1 MFYSEAILSK
11 KGPLAKVWLAAHWER
26 KLSKA
31 QFLQTNIQTSVGAI
45 LGGDQP
51 PMALRLSGQLLLG
64 VVRIYSRKAKYL
76 LDDCNEALHKI
87 KMAFRPGEVDLVEE
101 QRIANFESITL
112 PDNITEFDILLPDPS
127 LNIKQWTDITPVA
140 TTSSS
145 NISRPQDITIRDNF
159 DVSLTSNIGDD
170 LLGDAFDTEDG
181 RGLDLNLDDELF
193 DSKAHGHDARSE
205 SNDGSID
212 IEMARDAQ
220 PELSM
225 TIEDVI
231 GSGSK
236 NAVEDDP
243 LMIIDDGPELNLMD
257 DNLLDDNL
265 IEYTVD
271 MPTLDIGRPSSES
284 LETRPLEIDVNLDTN
299 VTNMEDQT
307 VQETMRFTPLSPRS
321 PEQEVPELFQDEV
334 IQPTT
339 PNRRKRKL
347 IVDEVTE
354 LPNRHIAN
362 QIKDTSDILITPSFL
377 QASRNLLRIGEIRQT
392 GASYYLD
399 LNVPHNLMPQFHH
412 LFARKRLR
420 MTPSPPPEDYKQEEA
435 VQAGP
440 SRVDNPINE
449 EFTEHENNNT
459 YDDLDF
465 QNAYNSPILDHGSVV
480 EEIEKGKEQ
489 EKTHNTDKESVAE
502 QNLATPV
509 ESTSEHDDA
518 ENNFDMISHHEND
531 NALDITSPIDDGGE
545 SSSSR
550 GITIFDQ
557 DEPQDQQATG
567 NESGYSKNTVKA
579 MRLLRDKCRGEI
591 SDRAN
596 GKSKSPVQV
605 VVSYDSVVGTAKR
618 QDAVKLFF
626 ELLVLNTKDVI
637 HVKQNQPYGDIEI
650 LCKDKLFDLLEEGV
664 V

>member
-1 MFYSEAILSK
+1 
-11 KGPLAKVWLAAHWER
+11 GPLAKVWLAAHWER

-181 RGLDLNLDDELF
+181 RGLDLDLDDEL
-193 DSKAHGHDARSE
+193 DPKTLGHDTRSE
-205 SNDGSID
+205 SNDGSAE
-212 IEMARDAQ
+212 IEIARDAH

-225 TIEDVI
+225 TMEDVI

-236 NAVEDDP
+236 NAIEDDP
-243 LMIIDDGPELNLMD
+243 LMIADDGPELNLMD

-265 IEYTVD
+265 IEDTVD
-271 MPTLDIGRPSSES
+271 MPTLDIGRPSSEG
-284 LETRPLEIDVNLDTN
+284 LETRSLEMDVDLDATVETTIN
-299 VTNMEDQT
+299 TETDKPTITITDEFQNQEDET
-307 VQETMRFTPLSPRS
+307 VQETTRFTPLSPRS
-321 PEQEVPELFQDEV
+321 PEQEVQELFQDEA
-334 IQPTT
+334 IQPVT

-362 QIKDTSDILITPSFL
+362 QIRDTSDILITPSFL

-420 MTPSPPPEDYKQEEA
+420 MTPSPPPDDYNQEED

-440 SRVDNPINE
+440 SRIDKPINE
-449 EFTEHENNNT
+449 EPTEYENTNT

-465 QNAYNSPILDHGSVV
+465 QNTYNSPV
-480 EEIEKGKEQ
+480 
-489 EKTHNTDKESVAE
+489 
-502 QNLATPV
+502 P
-509 ESTSEHDDA
+509 
-518 ENNFDMISHHEND
+518 
-531 NALDITSPIDDGGE
+531 
-545 SSSSR
+545 
-550 GITIFDQ
+550 DQ
-557 DEPQDQQATG
+557 
-567 NESGYSKNTVKA
+567 
-579 MRLLRDKCRGEI
+579 
-591 SDRAN
+591 
-596 GKSKSPVQV
+596 
-605 VVSYDSVVGTAKR
+605 
-618 QDAVKLFF
+618 
-626 ELLVLNTKDVI
+626 
-637 HVKQNQPYGDIEI
+637 
-650 LCKDKLFDLLEEGV
+650 
-664 V
+664 

>member
-1 MFYSEAILSK
+1 
-11 KGPLAKVWLAAHWER
+11 
-26 KLSKA
+26 
-31 QFLQTNIQTSVGAI
+31 AI

-140 TTSSS
+140 TSSSS

-170 LLGDAFDTEDG
+170 LLGDAFDIEDG
-181 RGLDLNLDDELF
+181 RGLDLNLDDEF
-193 DSKAHGHDARSE
+193 DPKTLGHDTRSE
-205 SNDGSID
+205 SNDGSAD
-212 IEMARDAQ
+212 IEIARDAQ

-225 TIEDVI
+225 TMEDVI
-231 GSGSK
+231 GS
-236 NAVEDDP
+236 D
-243 LMIIDDGPELNLMD
+243 
-257 DNLLDDNL
+257 
-265 IEYTVD
+265 
-271 MPTLDIGRPSSES
+271 ES
-284 LETRPLEIDVNLDTN
+284 
-299 VTNMEDQT
+299 
-307 VQETMRFTPLSPRS
+307 VQEILRFTPLSPRS
-321 PEQEVPELFQDEV
+321 PEQEVQELFQDEI
-334 IQPTT
+334 IQPAT

-347 IVDEVTE
+347 IVDDVTE

-420 MTPSPPPEDYKQEEA
+420 MSPSPPPEDFTQEET

-440 SRVDNPINE
+440 SRVDNSINRE
-449 EFTEHENNNT
+449 VIEHENNDNCG
-459 YDDLDF
+459 DLDV
-465 QNAYNSPILDHGSVV
+465 QNAYDSPIFD
-480 EEIEKGKEQ
+480 Q
-489 EKTHNTDKESVAE
+489 ESTK
-502 QNLATPV
+502 ATPV
-509 ESTSEHDDA
+509 ESTSEHDI
-518 ENNFDMISHHEND
+518 ENNFETLSLHEND
-531 NALDITSPIDDGGE
+531 YDNAQDVTSSIDDAE
-545 SSSSR
+545 SSYNR

-557 DEPQDQQATG
+557 DEPQDQQTTG
-567 NESGYSKNTVKA
+567 NESAYSKNTIKT
-579 MRLLRDKCRGEI
+579 MRLLKDKCRGEI
-591 SDRAN
+591 SDRA
-596 GKSKSPVQV
+596 KSKSPAQV
-605 VVSYDSVVGTAKR
+605 VVSYESVVGTAKR

-637 HVKQNQPYGDIEI
+637 HVKQSKPYGDIEI

>member
-1 MFYSEAILSK
+1 
-11 KGPLAKVWLAAHWER
+11 
-26 KLSKA
+26 
-31 QFLQTNIQTSVGAI
+31 
-45 LGGDQP
+45 
-51 PMALRLSGQLLLG
+51 
-64 VVRIYSRKAKYL
+64 
-76 LDDCNEALHKI
+76 
-87 KMAFRPGEVDLVEE
+87 AFRPGEVDLVEE

-181 RGLDLNLDDELF
+181 RGLDLDLDDEF
-193 DSKAHGHDARSE
+193 DSKTHGHDARSE
-205 SNDGSID
+205 SNDGSVD

-265 IEYTVD
+265 IEDTVD

-299 VTNMEDQT
+299 VTNLVEEITTTVTNVEEITTTVTTTEIDNDKQPTITITDEIQNQEDET

-334 IQPTT
+334 IQSAT

-362 QIKDTSDILITPSFL
+362 QIKDTSDILIT
-377 QASRNLLRIGEIRQT
+377 
-392 GASYYLD
+392 
-399 LNVPHNLMPQFHH
+399 
-412 LFARKRLR
+412 
-420 MTPSPPPEDYKQEEA
+420 
-435 VQAGP
+435 
-440 SRVDNPINE
+440 
-449 EFTEHENNNT
+449 
-459 YDDLDF
+459 
-465 QNAYNSPILDHGSVV
+465 
-480 EEIEKGKEQ
+480 
-489 EKTHNTDKESVAE
+489 
-502 QNLATPV
+502 
-509 ESTSEHDDA
+509 
-518 ENNFDMISHHEND
+518 
-531 NALDITSPIDDGGE
+531 
-545 SSSSR
+545 
-550 GITIFDQ
+550 
-557 DEPQDQQATG
+557 
-567 NESGYSKNTVKA
+567 
-579 MRLLRDKCRGEI
+579 
-591 SDRAN
+591 
-596 GKSKSPVQV
+596 
-605 VVSYDSVVGTAKR
+605 
-618 QDAVKLFF
+618 
-626 ELLVLNTKDVI
+626 
-637 HVKQNQPYGDIEI
+637 
-650 LCKDKLFDLLEEGV
+650 
-664 V
+664 